1 MNIKISIKDCDC
13 NPTVKNTREV
23 SEVEHKKKSMLYA
36 PPERDK
42 KQPTNKKPAQTR
54 SNQGPTNSEKY
65 R

>member
-42 KQPTNKKPAQTR
+42 KQPINKKAGQARP
-54 SNQGPTNSEKY
+54 SQGQMNSEKY
-65 R
+65 K